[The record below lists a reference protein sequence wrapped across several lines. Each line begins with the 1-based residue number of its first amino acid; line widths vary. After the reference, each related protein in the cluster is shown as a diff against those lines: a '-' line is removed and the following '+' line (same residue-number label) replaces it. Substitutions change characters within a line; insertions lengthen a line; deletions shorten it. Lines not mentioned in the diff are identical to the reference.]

1 MIRNC
6 GRWFAT
12 RSPGTVAA
20 GSGPAAPRIRRPHSA
35 RTSATCACR
44 SPAVE
49 TTTARASSNRQ
60 CAAITAD
67 IASRSDINR
76 AGGAGWAGRAGR
88 ETPQRLILP
97 FLLIPLIAPIPPM
110 SSILVT
116 RKLPSSVIAKL
127 GMAGDV
133 DLYTGEAAIPA
144 DELRARIAGKDA
156 LVCLLTDAIDRTVID
171 AAPALKAIA
180 NVAVGYN
187 NIDVAYA
194 RSRGIAVTNTPDV
207 LTESVA
213 DFTWSMILAITRRL
227 SEGERLV
234 RRGEWK
240 GWALDL
246 LLGTELRG
254 KQLGLIGVGRI
265 GRAVAARA
273 GAFGMR
279 VAYTSRREID
289 LPAAEPMQLDRLLL
303 TSDVVSLHVPLTPET
318 RHLIDKR
325 ALTRMKR
332 SAYLINT
339 ARGPVVDEAAL
350 AWALQHH
357 LLAGAALDVYEEEPA
372 IHPDLLS
379 LENVLLV
386 PHLGSGTTETRTAM
400 ADLAADNVLAVLGGR
415 PPLTPVP

>member
-1 MIRNC
+1 MTK
-6 GRWFAT
+6 F
-12 RSPGTVAA
+12 SV
-20 GSGPAAPRIRRPHSA
+20 
-35 RTSATCACR
+35 
-44 SPAVE
+44 
-49 TTTARASSNRQ
+49 
-60 CAAITAD
+60 
-67 IASRSDINR
+67 
-76 AGGAGWAGRAGR
+76 
-88 ETPQRLILP
+88 
-97 FLLIPLIAPIPPM
+97 
-110 SSILVT
+110 LVT
-116 RKLPSSVIAKL
+116 RKLPASVLAKL
-127 GMAGDV
+127 SAVAEV
-133 DLYTGEAAIPA
+133 DLYVGDAAIPA
-144 DELRARIAGKDA
+144 DELRARVADKDA
-156 LVCLLTDAIDRTVID
+156 LVCLLTDAVDRTVID
-171 AAPALKAIA
+171 AAPKLKAIA

-187 NIDVAYA
+187 NIDVSYA

-213 DFTWSMILAITRRL
+213 DFTWALILGITRRL

-254 KQLGLIGVGRI
+254 KQLGLVGVGRI

-289 LPAAEPMQLDRLLL
+289 FPGAESMQLDRLLL
-303 TSDVVSLHVPLTPET
+303 TSDILSLHVPLTNET
-318 RHLIDKR
+318 KHLIDKR

-357 LLAGAALDVYEEEPA
+357 LLAGAALDVYENEPA
-372 IHPDLLS
+372 VHPDLLS

-400 ADLAADNVLAVLGGR
+400 ADLAVDNVLAILDGR

>member
-1 MIRNC
+1 M
-6 GRWFAT
+6 
-12 RSPGTVAA
+12 P
-20 GSGPAAPRIRRPHSA
+20 
-35 RTSATCACR
+35 
-44 SPAVE
+44 
-49 TTTARASSNRQ
+49 
-60 CAAITAD
+60 
-67 IASRSDINR
+67 
-76 AGGAGWAGRAGR
+76 
-88 ETPQRLILP
+88 
-97 FLLIPLIAPIPPM
+97 
-110 SSILVT
+110 SILVT
-116 RKLPSSVIAKL
+116 RKLPSSVVAKL
-127 GMAGDV
+127 SAVADV
-133 DLYTGEAAIPA
+133 DLYTGEAAIPPE
-144 DELRARIAGKDA
+144 ELRARLAGKDA
-156 LVCLLTDAIDRTVID
+156 LVCLLTDAIDRPAID
-171 AAPALKAIA
+171 AAPALKAVA

-194 RSRGIAVTNTPDV
+194 RSRGIVVTNTPDV

-213 DFTWSMILAITRRL
+213 DFTWALILAITRRL

-279 VAYTSRREID
+279 VAYTSRREFAF
-289 LPAAEPMQLDRLLL
+289 PGAEAMPLDRLLL

-318 RHLIDKR
+318 RHLIDQR

-332 SAYLINT
+332 SAYLVNT

-357 LLAGAALDVYEEEPA
+357 LLAGAALDVYENEPVV
-372 IHPDLLS
+372 HPDLFA

-386 PHLGSGTTETRTAM
+386 PHLASGTTETRTAM
-400 ADLAADNVLAVLGGR
+400 ADLAADNVLAVLDGR